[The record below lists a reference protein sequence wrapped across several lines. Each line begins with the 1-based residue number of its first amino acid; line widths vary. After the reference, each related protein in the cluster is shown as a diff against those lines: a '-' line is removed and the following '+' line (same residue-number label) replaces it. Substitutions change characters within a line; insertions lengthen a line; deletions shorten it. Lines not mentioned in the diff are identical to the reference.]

1 MNKLRVGFLIDRLK
15 VDYHVEQLI
24 KFVEKD
30 KSFEKP
36 VLITGYA
43 NDKHQSFSQK
53 LVNLFKGPPLK
64 VIDKIFKALLFR
76 LIRKI
81 ELFQILGVSPNYDR
95 NIDLGNNSSFEIVSV
110 KGQWSKSGLFIDFTY
125 EDVSHIINSELDCII
140 RCGSGILRGKILDS
154 SKYGVLSFHHG
165 DNRINRG
172 GPSGFWEVLNGD
184 PSTGFIIQKLNSELD
199 GGEVFFRGNITTADY
214 WTLNNATLLE
224 KSNIFMKRTLKE
236 LATKKKLPI
245 AEDIRLHGNKL
256 YKINSSKIL
265 LKYCIKI
272 LIPKIFF
279 KMISK
284 ILSPKVDRWSVA
296 YALHNNFSKS
306 LWRYKEIKNP
316 IGRFLADPF
325 VFQKD
330 AADYIFVEDF
340 FYSDGKGRISAIKI
354 SDESYKFLGVVLE
367 EDFHLSFPFIFT
379 HEDQV
384 YMIPE
389 SSENKDI
396 RLYKCEKFPSKW
408 TLEKILMSDVSAADT
423 MIFFKN
429 NIWFMLTN
437 IDSAN
442 CGDHNSELH
451 VFYTT
456 NFNSNSW
463 KPINPTN
470 PIIFDSLRSRNGGM
484 FSHKGVTY
492 RVNQIQAKGRYGK
505 SFAINKIHEIS
516 ENEFIEEKISEV
528 SANFK
533 DGIVATHGFSANEKV
548 AAVDYAREQRLVWAK
563 RT

>member
-30 KSFEKP
+30 KYFEKP

-256 YKINSSKIL
+256 YKIN
-265 LKYCIKI
+265 
-272 LIPKIFF
+272 
-279 KMISK
+279 
-284 ILSPKVDRWSVA
+284 
-296 YALHNNFSKS
+296 
-306 LWRYKEIKNP
+306 
-316 IGRFLADPF
+316 
-325 VFQKD
+325 
-330 AADYIFVEDF
+330 
-340 FYSDGKGRISAIKI
+340 
-354 SDESYKFLGVVLE
+354 
-367 EDFHLSFPFIFT
+367 
-379 HEDQV
+379 
-384 YMIPE
+384 
-389 SSENKDI
+389 
-396 RLYKCEKFPSKW
+396 
-408 TLEKILMSDVSAADT
+408 
-423 MIFFKN
+423 
-429 NIWFMLTN
+429 
-437 IDSAN
+437 
-442 CGDHNSELH
+442 
-451 VFYTT
+451 
-456 NFNSNSW
+456 
-463 KPINPTN
+463 
-470 PIIFDSLRSRNGGM
+470 
-484 FSHKGVTY
+484 
-492 RVNQIQAKGRYGK
+492 
-505 SFAINKIHEIS
+505 
-516 ENEFIEEKISEV
+516 
-528 SANFK
+528 
-533 DGIVATHGFSANEKV
+533 
-548 AAVDYAREQRLVWAK
+548 
-563 RT
+563 